1 MGLSTR
7 RVDHHKTPM
16 SMLRS
21 AMINVEYEGKNRS
34 VDARRDRHFHQSKK
48 YQAANIAGC
57 TSRIVVKVW
66 ESRMST
72 SAFSRE
78 ADRATSG
85 PGQHASRREDPLIG
99 DGKHTIDIDCDGQAY
114 AAVVRSEAAHG
125 ILRSIDAN
133 VARGMPGVLGIWT
146 GADLTSAGYGPLR
159 DLILVPNCDGA
170 QVATPIRYPLAI
182 DKVCFVGDPVAVV
195 VAASLAEARD
205 AADVVRL
212 DIEALP
218 AVTEPRE
225 GARLDAPR
233 VFDDVPGNT
242 CFNYYHGDFDRIVQV
257 FEKAAHV
264 TRLRFINHRIAVSV
278 MKPRSVV
285 AHYDSSRDCCILY
298 ADSPSG
304 GSIHHMREPSKSCPK
319 QIHTAADH
327 VTELLSM
334 KDAFRS
340 EHASLFH
347 ASKVLGRPIKWT
359 EDHPGSFLH
368 DQCGCDY
375 DFEGELALDKGG
387 NFLAMRQSGFV
398 NIGACLM
405 NTERLT
411 STTEFSSNL
420 ATAYRTPLIELR
432 SRIVFTNTFPLG
444 GYSGSG
450 RPEPNYFMER
460 LIDTA
465 AREMKIDPIEL
476 RKRNL
481 IRPEDMQ
488 FKAVFDTTYDSGN
501 FTALLDKAAEMA
513 DVAGFAARKAESAER
528 GKLRGLGI
536 GNYRVVAGQL
546 QQQED
551 TGPDP
556 NGAHV
561 TEVEVDP
568 HTGSLEIVKYTMVN
582 DLGTATH
589 ANDVLTRGGEIG
601 RAGALPAVMNA
612 VVDAL
617 GGTHID
623 VPATPRRVLQV
634 LNAPPPMLGLY

>member
-1 MGLSTR
+1 
-7 RVDHHKTPM
+7 
-16 SMLRS
+16 
-21 AMINVEYEGKNRS
+21 
-34 VDARRDRHFHQSKK
+34 
-48 YQAANIAGC
+48 
-57 TSRIVVKVW
+57 
-66 ESRMST
+66 MST
-72 SAFSRE
+72 SAFPRE
-78 ADRATSG
+78 PDRATLG
-85 PGQHASRREDPLIG
+85 PGQLAPRREDPAPSIG
-99 DGKHTIDIDCDGQAY
+99 DGKHTDDIDCGGQAY
-114 AAVVRSEAAHG
+114 ATVVRSDAAHG
-125 ILRSIDAN
+125 ILRGIDAN

-146 GADLTSAGYGPLR
+146 GADLNSAGYGPLR

-170 QVATPIRYPLAI
+170 QVTTPIRYPLAI
-182 DKVCFVGDPVAVV
+182 DKVRFVGDPVAVV

-218 AVTEPRE
+218 AVTKPRE

-242 CFNYYHGDFDRIVQV
+242 CFNYYYGEFDRTAQA
-257 FEKAAHV
+257 FDKAAHV
-264 TRLRFINHRIAVSV
+264 TRLRFISHRVAASI

-285 AHYDSSRDCCILY
+285 AHYDPSRDCCILY
-298 ADSPSG
+298 AGSKSG
-304 GSIHHMREPSKSCPK
+304 ESKHHLREPFKSCSK
-319 QIHTAADH
+319 QTHVAADH

-334 KDAFRS
+334 RDAFRS
-340 EHASLFH
+340 EYASLFH

-359 EDHPGSFLH
+359 EDRLGSFLH

-375 DFEGELALDKGG
+375 DFEGELALDKDG

-405 NTERLT
+405 TTERLT
-411 STTEFSSNL
+411 SATEAPGNL
-420 ATAYRTPLIELR
+420 ATAYRTLLIELR
-432 SRIVFTNTFPLG
+432 SRIVFTNTSPLG
-444 GYSGSG
+444 AYPGFG

-465 AREMKIDPIEL
+465 AREMKIDPIDL

-481 IRPEDMQ
+481 VRPEDMP
-488 FKAVFDTTYDSGN
+488 FKATSDTAYDSGK
-501 FTALLDKAAEMA
+501 FTTLLDKAAEMA
-513 DVAGFAARKAESAER
+513 DVAGFATRKAKSEKR

-536 GNYRVVAGQL
+536 GNYREVAARL
-546 QQQED
+546 RQQKD
-551 TGPDP
+551 TAPDP
-556 NGAHV
+556 NGTHV
-561 TEVEVDP
+561 AEVEVDP
-568 HTGSLEIVKYTMVN
+568 DTGSLEVVKYTMVD

-589 ANDVLTRGGEIG
+589 TDDVLTNGGEIG

-617 GGTHID
+617 GGTHVD
-623 VPATPRRVLQV
+623 VPATPQRVLQV